1 MKTIGIIGGL
11 GPETTSEFYLKLIFK
26 SYQID
31 KTQRPPVLMWSIP
44 MEYKIEEDLIQRS
57 TGEERYIPFLI
68 DAAKRLESG
77 GADFI
82 VIPCNSVHIFI
93 EEIRSA
99 VKIPVLSIV
108 EETSKF
114 LQNNNVES
122 VGLLATQTTVKTN
135 LYQLPLEQNGIKV
148 VLPTKENQAEI
159 GALISRLVL
168 SRNGEE
174 DKQELIKIIEDFKQF
189 NVNTVVLA
197 CTDLQ
202 LLAPSHA
209 DFNIYDS
216 MEILLDSAV
225 KFITNV

>member
-225 KFITNV
+225 KFIGK

>member
-31 KTQRPPVLMWSIP
+31 KTQRPPILMWSIP
-44 MEYKIEEDLIQRS
+44 MEYQIEEDLIQRA
-57 TGEERYIPFLI
+57 TGEERYVPFLI

-93 EEIRSA
+93 EEIRNS

-108 EETSKF
+108 EETSRF
-114 LQNNNVES
+114 LEEKRIQKI
-122 VGLLATQTTVKTN
+122 GLLATQTTVSSN
-135 LYQLPLEQNGIKV
+135 LYQAPLKQKGIEV
-148 VLPTKENQAEI
+148 VLPEDSIQTKVGE
-159 GALISRLVL
+159 LINRLVL
-168 SRNGEE
+168 SRNGKE
-174 DKQELIKIIEDFKQF
+174 DKRELIEIIEEFKKSG
-189 NVNTVVLA
+189 VDTVVLA

-202 LLAPSHA
+202 LLTPNHPE
-209 DFNIYDS
+209 FQIFDS
-216 MEILLDSAV
+216 MEVLVDSSV
-225 KFITNV
+225 KNIFSI